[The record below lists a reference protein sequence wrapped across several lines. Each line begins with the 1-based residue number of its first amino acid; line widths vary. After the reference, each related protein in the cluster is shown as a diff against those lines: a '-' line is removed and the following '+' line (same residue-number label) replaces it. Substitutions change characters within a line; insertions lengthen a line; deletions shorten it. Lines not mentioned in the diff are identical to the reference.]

1 MKFLILVY
9 LGCMLTDAFSQF
21 TTSIIPEK
29 LDSIIFPR
37 GKEVDKPGMATAIF
51 KNDSIVYFST
61 AGLANIQK
69 DLPITLQTQ
78 FNIGSV
84 TKMFTAT
91 AILLLEE
98 SGQLNRNDDISK
110 YLPDAPH
117 TQTVITINHLLS
129 HTAGIRTH
137 FELAQFLFN
146 YKSKLAY
153 FPEMMEYINKYNELN
168 FSVGENFAYSNT
180 GYMLLAMIIEKVSGM
195 SYAEYVTKN
204 IFEPLGMQNT
214 YVTHS
219 KLKYLADGTTSYDIK
234 KNGKPKRAQGY
245 IDALGATGINSTLY
259 DMFLWDN
266 NFNHNILGKGNSALI
281 TSLTSSFKLNSGE
294 SVHYGCGIIIKNYR
308 GKTVQEHSGGWSN
321 YLFQYRRFPDEHI
334 SILSWNNGSNYS
346 PFITVDKVSD
356 AILNFNEAKANIDVR
371 PAFDQNKLCGTY
383 ITENNFIREV
393 KVLNDTLVLQLPLN
407 QSQRYHPLIFTGP
420 VNDSIIYYIDTAGN
434 SVQFFKSGDSITG
447 FSWSGGEYFVA
458 ERCYTKIND
467 SFTFEPK
474 TLVGKYYLEN
484 QNNKIKITYK
494 QRKQSLYLSPFPFYH
509 FKMEHVTGNVFH
521 LAYYDYYIQVNEDGI
536 VLGDD
541 WIFNLRFLK
550 Q

>member
-1 MKFLILVY
+1 MKYYLLITLFCLSIKSY
-9 LGCMLTDAFSQF
+9 CQFETNITRSQ
-21 TTSIIPEK
+21 
-29 LDSIIFPR
+29 LDSIIY
-37 GKEVDKPGMATAIF
+37 
-51 KNDSIVYFST
+51 KNDLQSDVPGAAVIIIKNDTIIYQNTTGF
-61 AGLANIQK
+61 ANLKQHK
-69 DLPITLQTQ
+69 PIAIQTQ

-98 SGQLNRNDDISK
+98 SGQLNRNDDIRK
-110 YLPDAPH
+110 YIPEAPI
-117 TQTVITINHLLS
+117 TETVVTINHLIS
-129 HTAGIRTH
+129 HTSGIRTH

-146 YKSKLAY
+146 YKHKLAY
-153 FPEMMEYINKYNELN
+153 FPEMMEYINKYNELS
-168 FSVGENFAYSNT
+168 FQVGENFAYSNT

-195 SYAEYVTKN
+195 SYSEYVTKN
-204 IFEPLGMQNT
+204 IFDPLGMQNT
-214 YVTHS
+214 YVTHT
-219 KLKYLADGTTSYDIK
+219 KLKYLADGTTSYLIK
-234 KNGKPKRAQGY
+234 NNGKPRRAQGY

-266 NFNHNILGKGNSALI
+266 NFNHNILGKGNNALI
-281 TSLTSSFKLNSGE
+281 ESLTSSFKLNSGE

-308 GKTVQEHSGGWSN
+308 GKTVQEHSGGWSD

-356 AILNFNEAKANIDVR
+356 AILNFNEAKSNIDVH
-371 PAFDQNKLCGTY
+371 PAFDQNKLSGTY

-420 VNDSIIYYIDTAGN
+420 VNDSLIYYIDTAGN
-434 SVQFFKSGDSITG
+434 SVQFFKSGDTITG
-447 FSWSGGEYFVA
+447 FTWAGGEYFVA
-458 ERCYTKIND
+458 ERFYTKIND

-494 QRKQSLYLSPFPFYH
+494 ERKQSLYLSPFPFYH
-509 FKMEHVTGNVFH
+509 FKIEHVAGNVFH
-521 LAYYDYYIQVNEDGI
+521 LAYYDYYIRVEEDGI

-541 WIFNLRFLK
+541 WIFNLHFLK
-550 Q
+550 K